1 MSGYQPNL
9 EFWRRVKYS
18 FYGTLVF
25 LLITNPMT
33 YRFTQAMFQGSF
45 NVLQG
50 VVPTPAGYFLHAV
63 LFFLLTLAIMMFPRD

>member
-1 MSGYQPNL
+1 MQQPNV

-63 LFFLLTLAIMMFPRD
+63 LFFLITLAIMMFPRD